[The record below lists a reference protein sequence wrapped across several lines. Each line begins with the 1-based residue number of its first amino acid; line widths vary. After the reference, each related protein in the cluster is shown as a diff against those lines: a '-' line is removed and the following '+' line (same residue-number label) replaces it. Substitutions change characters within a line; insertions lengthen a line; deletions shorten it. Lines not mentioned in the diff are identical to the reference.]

1 MKLRIITF
9 LSRSDITGAIDY
21 GAIPYLPLERSNSL
35 SIWSKLPE
43 QTLQVIKAD
52 LTRILTN
59 CRIHPDLITIMVAL
73 AYFALAIRSARGE
86 PKLEFDLAV
95 CAEDMYWIEYR
106 LLAFPAALPNTCR
119 EEDIDKACRVG
130 ALIYIKATLQE
141 FPHSKT
147 GFSLL
152 LGQLQEALDGLPI
165 EQAHL
170 PLLLWL
176 SLIGAAVSNA
186 PEGKK
191 WFVGRLAKLVARS
204 GISSLRDELDM
215 TSLLSVRLVLGTSLV
230 DKVWENVMG
239 VANTTIR

>member
-1 MKLRIITF
+1 M
-9 LSRSDITGAIDY
+9 
-21 GAIPYLPLERSNSL
+21 
-35 SIWSKLPE
+35 
-43 QTLQVIKAD
+43 
-52 LTRILTN
+52 
-59 CRIHPDLITIMVAL
+59 
-73 AYFALAIRSARGE
+73 
-86 PKLEFDLAV
+86 EFDLAV

-141 FPHSKT
+141 FPHSNT

-170 PLLLWL
+170 PLL
-176 SLIGAAVSNA
+176 AVSKA

-204 GISSLRDELDM
+204 GISSFRDELDM